1 MQMLQLQQ
9 RDMRPAL
16 LQRQAAA
23 AHGIGANGSVVDAAA
38 AAVVQQASSAEQ
50 AASAAAGSMD
60 HAASAA
66 AASGGDKIYYYTGK
80 EDALERVRTLP
91 SCSCSLDLEIPALG
105 AQSHGTSFAK
115 LCQEHAGEAG

>member
-38 AAVVQQASSAEQ
+38 AAVVQQ